1 MKTKRVG
8 SISMA
13 LVLIAFGVVLLIS
26 QFSTLSAV
34 ELSVKVWP
42 GILILLGLEILYC
55 SYRRQKDKEDL
66 IIKYDVFSI
75 FIVSVI
81 LFVNVCLYGLMET
94 GVLDLIK
101 LRVSEETLRYEMQ
114 LQDEYKWYRGT

>member
-34 ELSVKVWP
+34 ELSVKLWP

-75 FIVSVI
+75 FIVTVI

-101 LRVSEETLRYEMQ
+101 LRVSEETLRFEMQ

>member
-34 ELSVKVWP
+34 ELSVKLWP

-75 FIVSVI
+75 FIVTVI

>member
-8 SISMA
+8 NISMA

-75 FIVSVI
+75 FIVTVI

>member
-75 FIVSVI
+75 FIVTVI

>member
-34 ELSVKVWP
+34 ELSVKLWP

-75 FIVSVI
+75 FIVTVI

-114 LQDEYKWYRGT
+114 LQDEYKW